1 MRQDLRNA
9 ALAALLAAGVTAGCS
24 LGPFGRSAD
33 EVTVKPGL
41 HGRTF
46 GDAMQPLS
54 TATATRVAVES
65 GVTPPSWGELTRT
78 RWDKPGAFTHSQQ
91 PVPMS
96 KLPTDIPGSAPQDGG
111 ATYPGTNGSLKNA
124 DVFFTV
130 TAQHFS
136 LVFPGNQDV
145 DAMVW
150 IDSRPVAAKPIVADG
165 PPRTA
170 TTNWISVTLPERR
183 TATVRFAGPLGFTG
197 VDTPVEENAVVRATK
212 PAVTLGVLSD
222 SYYDLC
228 MEALC
233 MSRTA
238 APMLAT
244 LTGFRVWNMSEV
256 GTGYLNPG
264 RNAALGL
271 KPSPF
276 GSPGRLRAVA
286 DAPIDALL
294 IGGSINDAL
303 MPQRRYRATVDR
315 LLDAVERTRP
325 ELPVVL
331 LGVEP
336 LGGEFEGAYWRRRG
350 ETMTAVLRS
359 MVSRHRNVVGF
370 IDPFS
375 TPWLTGTGSI
385 VKPTGD
391 GNDDAFIGAD
401 GIHPSIAGTRFYQEK
416 VAAALRQVPFP
427 ESPGATHGTQSPA
440 GS

>member
-1 MRQDLRNA
+1 V
-9 ALAALLAAGVTAGCS
+9 LAALLAVGVIAGCS
-24 LGPFGRSAD
+24 IGPFGNSAE

-41 HGRTF
+41 DGRTF
-46 GDAMQPLS
+46 GDVMHPMS
-54 TATATRVAVES
+54 TATAAGITAES
-65 GVTPPSWGELTRT
+65 GTNPPSWGALTRT
-78 RWDKPGAFTHSQQ
+78 PWDQRGAFTHSQQ
-91 PVPMS
+91 PVSMN
-96 KLPTDIPGSAPQDGG
+96 KLPADIRGSAHQDGG

-124 DVFFTV
+124 DVSFTI
-130 TAQHFS
+130 AARRFA
-136 LVFPGNQDV
+136 LVFPGNQEV

-150 IDSRPVAAKPIVADG
+150 IDSRPVAAEPLVAEG

-170 TTNWISVTLPERR
+170 TTNWISITLPERR
-183 TATVRFAGPLGFTG
+183 TVTVRFAGPLGFTG
-197 VDTPVEENAVVRATK
+197 VDVPAAENAVIRATK
-212 PAVTLGVLSD
+212 PSVTLGVLSD

-228 MEALC
+228 MQALC

-238 APMLAT
+238 APTLAT
-244 LTGFRVWNMSEV
+244 LTGFRVWNMAEV

-276 GSPGRLRAVA
+276 GSPGRLRAVV

-315 LLDAVERTRP
+315 LLDTVERLRP
-325 ELPVVL
+325 ELPIVL
-331 LGVEP
+331 LGIEP
-336 LGGEFEGAYWRRRG
+336 LGGEFEGEFWRRRG
-350 ETMTAVLRS
+350 ESMTAVLRS
-359 MVSRHRNVVGF
+359 MVTRHRNVVGF

-375 TPWLTGTGSI
+375 KPWLTGTGSI

-391 GNDDAFIGAD
+391 GNDDSFIGAD
-401 GIHPSIAGTRFYQEK
+401 GIHPSIAGTRFYQGK
-416 VAAALRQVPFP
+416 VVGALRQVPFP
-427 ESPGATHGTQSPA
+427 PSLRPTATTPPPS

>member
-1 MRQDLRNA
+1 M
-9 ALAALLAAGVTAGCS
+9 ALGVTAGCS
-24 LGPFGRSAD
+24 IGPFGHSAE

-46 GDAMQPLS
+46 GDVMHPSS
-54 TATATRVAVES
+54 TATATDVAVES
-65 GVTPPSWGELTRT
+65 GTTPPAWGEMTRT
-78 RWDKPGAFTHSQQ
+78 HWNQRGAFTHSQQ
-91 PVPMS
+91 PIALS
-96 KLPTDIPGSAPQDGG
+96 KLPTDVPGSALQDGG

-124 DVFFTV
+124 DVSFTV
-130 TAQHFS
+130 TAQRFA

-150 IDSRPVAAKPIVADG
+150 IDSRPVAAEPIVADG

-170 TTNWISVTLPERR
+170 TTNWISITLPKRR
-183 TATVRFAGPLGFTG
+183 TVTVRFAGPLGFTG
-197 VDTPVEENAVVRATK
+197 VDAPAAENAVIRATK

-228 MEALC
+228 MQALC

-315 LLDAVERTRP
+315 LLDAVERKRP
-325 ELPVVL
+325 ELPIVL

-336 LGGEFEGAYWRRRG
+336 LGGEFEGAFWRRRG

-359 MVSRHRNVVGF
+359 MVTRHPNVVGF

-375 TPWLTGTGSI
+375 KPWLTGTGSI

-391 GNDDAFIGAD
+391 GNDDQFIGAD

-416 VAAALRQVPFP
+416 VAAALRQIPFP
-427 ESPGATHGTQSPA
+427 TSLSPTSTAPSPS